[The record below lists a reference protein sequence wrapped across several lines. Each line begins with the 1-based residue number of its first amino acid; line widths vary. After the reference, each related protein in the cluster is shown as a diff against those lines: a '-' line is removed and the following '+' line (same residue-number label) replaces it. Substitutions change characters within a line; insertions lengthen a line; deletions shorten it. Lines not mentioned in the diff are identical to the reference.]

1 MYVSSVVDYLEK
13 LSPHLCDVYKR
24 TRFVPKQYMWPPNQ
38 LELFKKLTFLR
49 HDAQFKQK
57 QLSHLAARYRH
68 ANNPKSEFK
77 FDIKNT
83 PMFKQLEEVHLSI
96 CKTNATKNIA
106 DLFSYEGNLKPRS
119 ILVEGAPGVGKTELI
134 KQIAFLWAKSEL
146 LYDMKLVFVLYLRD
160 PGIHNLKSI
169 ETFIHHYINNE
180 NRYLSTKEAESVIQ
194 ELRDSRGSNIAFL
207 MDGFD
212 EFPSRVYGNSFVSG
226 LIRGEVLP
234 NALLL
239 ITSRPIASLFMHS
252 QVNRVFDIVGFDKE
266 EKEQYI
272 SESLRN
278 LPEKQNELQQYL
290 KKYPLINSYCYIPL
304 HLSMV
309 IFLLKNATLPET
321 LTKIN
326 ELFILRTISR
336 NLCQR
341 SKIYKKLP
349 LNKFT
354 DLRSEIEIYDIVL
367 QLSKL
372 AYDGVQ
378 ESKLVFTLEE
388 IKQVCPTI
396 DDNTQ
401 YAMNAFGLLQAV
413 EHYNPLATE
422 VIASFNFLHYSM
434 QEYLAAFY
442 ISTLSDENQYSIMIS
457 VKPLRYALSPA
468 QQQNTKV
475 SSFWHNQFVF
485 MWLMYVG
492 ITCAKSRAFILFLC
506 NSGFFAATGKAS
518 NKLMNSL
525 SIIEILHLFQ
535 CFVEAN
541 NVKACDALLE
551 HVFRD
556 GNICIKGTGLSPS
569 HIPLFS
575 HHMLSL
581 VFFLTKSHKLHNSLQ
596 FINCFFLDDAINT
609 LEEYFLTYPKKA
621 SSIKSV
627 HFENSSVVSKSG
639 ILSTVIKAGHVSNI
653 SIVNISNYDLKNMI
667 ESLCHNRMLDTLN
680 LQEMGLMDGIIEI
693 LMQQLSRSTI
703 KSLNIANNTCSS
715 SSTITIANFMN
726 KNSTLQVLN
735 ISHNLI
741 GLSEEAVQHILKQI
755 TPNFF
760 KVRSR
765 AGVKALATAL
775 ENNPPLLSLNLSN
788 NCISFV
794 KELAVA
800 LSSNKILIS
809 LDLSTNFLCYD
820 DQSSFDVLG
829 SALRINNRLRSLNI
843 SYNEISDTN
852 MNNVVEALY
861 YNKTIQSLDISNNE
875 LTFCITENLAHALCY
890 NSNLSLLALGSNSI
904 GDEGAIH
911 LASALKQN
919 MTLTSLYL
927 RDNLITNDGAVAI
940 ADALERNKVLRKL
953 DLSMND
959 ISDKGVSTL
968 CNAFYIK
975 NALKVLFIVFNPVEN
990 KEIFTKFASQDT
1002 THYCQNHIPIT
1013 YYDHAQLVTKVTV
1026 NKSDKS
1032 AEYCQ
1037 KFPVQTTTNLA
1048 IWYATTNNKRTVVFT
1063 FGMSYYNGW
1072 KNCLYKNMCFQH
1084 MYACASINHPNDKM
1098 EEECLQCYTQVVL
1111 NPL

>member
-1 MYVSSVVDYLEK
+1 MCLVIYTDYLEK

-24 TRFVPKQYMWPPNQ
+24 TRFVPKQYLWPPNQ
-38 LELFKKLTFLR
+38 PEQFKKLTFLR
-49 HDAQFKQK
+49 HDSQFKQK
-57 QLSHLAARYRH
+57 QLSHIAAKYRH
-68 ANNPKSEFK
+68 ANKSCSKSELK

-83 PMFKQLEEVHLSI
+83 PMFKQLEEGHLSI

-106 DLFSYEGNLKPRS
+106 DLFSYEENLKLSS

-134 KQIAFLWAKSEL
+134 KQIAYLWAKSEL
-146 LYDMKLVFVLYLRD
+146 LHDMKLVFVLYLRD
-160 PGIHNLKSI
+160 PSIHNLKSI
-169 ETFIHHYINNE
+169 ETFIHQYINNE
-180 NRYLSTKEAESVIQ
+180 NRYLSTKEAEGVIQ

-212 EFPSRVYGNSFVSG
+212 EFPFRVYGNSFVAG

-252 QVNRVFDIVGFDKE
+252 QVTRVFDIVGFDKE

-290 KKYPLINSYCYIPL
+290 MKYPLINSYCYIPL

-309 IFLLKNATLPET
+309 VFLLKNATLPET
-321 LTKIN
+321 LTKVN
-326 ELFILRTISR
+326 ELFILRTISH
-336 NLCQR
+336 NLRQR
-341 SKIYKKLP
+341 SNTYKKLS
-349 LNKFT
+349 LKRFT
-354 DLRSEIEIYDIVL
+354 DLPSEIYNIVL

-388 IKQVCPTI
+388 IKQVYLDT
-396 DDNTQ
+396 DDDTQ

-422 VIASFNFLHYSM
+422 VTASFNFLHYSM

-442 ISTLSDENQYSIMIS
+442 ISTLSDKDQYSIMVS

-468 QQQNTKV
+468 QQQNTEM

-492 ITCAKSRAFILFLC
+492 ITCAKSYAFVSFLC
-506 NSGFFAATGKAS
+506 NSGFFATTGKAF
-518 NKLMNSL
+518 NRLVNSL
-525 SIIEILHLFQ
+525 SIVQILHLFQ

-551 HVFRD
+551 HIFRD
-556 GNICIKGTGLSPS
+556 GNICIKDTGLS
-569 HIPLFS
+569 HMPLFS

-581 VFFLTKSHKLHNSLQ
+581 VFFLTKSPKLHNSLQ
-596 FINCFFLDDAINT
+596 FINCFFLDDAMNT

-621 SSIKSV
+621 SSIKSI
-627 HFENSSVVSKSG
+627 HFENSSVVSKSE
-639 ILSTVIKAGHVSNI
+639 ILGTIIKAGHVSNI

-667 ESLCHNRMLDTLN
+667 GSLFHNRMLDTLN
-680 LQEMGLMDGIIEI
+680 IQQMGVTDCTVEL
-693 LMQQLSRSTI
+693 LMQHLSKTTV
-703 KSLNIANNTCSS
+703 KTLNIANNICSGS
-715 SSTITIANFMN
+715 GTKDIANFMS

-735 ISHNLI
+735 ISGNLI
-741 GLSEEAVQHILKQI
+741 GMSEEAVQHLIKNI
-755 TPNFF
+755 IPDFF
-760 KVRSR
+760 ELRSR

-775 ENNPPLLSLNLSN
+775 ENNPPLLSLSLSN
-788 NCISFV
+788 NCISYV
-794 KELAVA
+794 KELAIA
-800 LSSNKILIS
+800 LSCNKVLVS
-809 LDLSTNFLCYD
+809 LDLSSNVLNCD
-820 DQSSFDVLG
+820 NQSSFDVLG

-843 SYNEISDTN
+843 SFNDISDMK

-861 YNKTIQSLDISNNE
+861 YNKTIQSLDISSNE
-875 LTFCITENLAHALCY
+875 LTSHITENLAHALCY
-890 NSNLSLLALGSNSI
+890 NSNLTLLALGSNNI
-904 GDEGAIH
+904 GDEGAIQ

-919 MTLTSLYL
+919 VTLTSLYL
-927 RDNLITNDGAVAI
+927 RDNLITNEGAVAI
-940 ADALERNKVLRKL
+940 AGALEGNKVLKKL
-953 DLSMND
+953 DLSMNN

-975 NALKVLFIVFNPVEN
+975 NALKVLFIVFNPVN
-990 KEIFTKFASQDT
+990 NREIFTKFAPQGT
-1002 THYCQNHIPIT
+1002 THYWQNHIPMT
-1013 YYDHAQLVTKVTV
+1013 YHSYGQSVIKVNV
-1026 NKSDKS
+1026 NKSDKR
-1032 AEYCQ
+1032 AEYRQ
-1037 KFPVQTTTNLA
+1037 KLPVQATTNLA
-1048 IWYATTNNKRTVVFT
+1048 IWYATTNNKRTLVFT
-1063 FGMSYYNGW
+1063 SEMSYYNGW
-1072 KNCLYKNMCFQH
+1072 KNCLYKNMYFQH
-1084 MYACASINHPNDKM
+1084 MYAHASINHPNDKI
-1098 EEECLQCYTQVVL
+1098 EEECLQCYTVAVL